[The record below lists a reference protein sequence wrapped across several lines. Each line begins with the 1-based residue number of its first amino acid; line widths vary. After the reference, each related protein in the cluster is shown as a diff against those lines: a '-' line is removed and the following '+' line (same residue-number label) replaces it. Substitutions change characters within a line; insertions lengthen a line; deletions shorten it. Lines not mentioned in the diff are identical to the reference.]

1 MRSPL
6 RHLFNPVP
14 RRRRGGAR
22 PDPYFADPTAVE
34 DDYRRLSRT
43 GH

>member
-14 RRRRGGAR
+14 RRRPGGAR
-22 PDPYFADPTAVE
+22 PDPYFADPALVE
-34 DDYRRLSRT
+34 DDYIRFRRI
-43 GH
+43 G